1 MVAIR
6 GGYRLARGCG
16 TYTKL
21 SLSSALKA
29 SSIFFWRLCVCV
41 VLSSFIF
48 VVFVLFLFPCSRW
61 SFVLVVVVVVVVVG
75 V

>member
-1 MVAIR
+1 M
-6 GGYRLARGCG
+6 ARGCG

-29 SSIFFWRLCVCV
+29 SSILFWRLCVCV

-48 VVFVLFLFPCSRW
+48 VVFVLFLFSCSRR
-61 SFVLVVVVVVVVVG
+61 SFVVVAVVG